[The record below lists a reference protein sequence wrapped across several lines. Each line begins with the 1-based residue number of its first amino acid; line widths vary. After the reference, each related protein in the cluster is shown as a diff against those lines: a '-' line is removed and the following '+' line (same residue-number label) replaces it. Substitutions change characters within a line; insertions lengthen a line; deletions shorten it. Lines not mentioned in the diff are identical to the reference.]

1 MQRDDGM
8 TRRGALA
15 AGLASLGLG
24 GAAVAGMVA
33 AAPGAAPGGGP
44 AGRPVVVELFTSQG
58 CSSCPPA
65 DALLRVL
72 ARERGDVLALAF
84 HVTYWDRLGWPDRF
98 ALAEATARQRGYAG
112 ISGIGG
118 VYTPQM
124 VVDGVRDVVGSDR
137 PRVLAAIAR
146 AGAAAGAGVAVGMAY
161 EAAEVAVTLGDRLGG
176 AGGGA
181 GKVLLVGF
189 DPEHRT
195 AVRRGENAGRELV
208 EANIV
213 RSVVGLGEWT
223 GGARMVRVARPAGE
237 RHAVLVQAGDGR
249 MLGVGVLG

>member
-24 GAAVAGMVA
+24 GAAVAGMAA
-33 AAPGAAPGGGP
+33 AAPGAAPVGGP

-112 ISGIGG
+112 ISGVGG

-124 VVDGVRDVVGSDR
+124 VVDGVSDVVGSDR

-146 AGAAAGAGVAVGMAY
+146 AAERAGAGLAVGVGY
-161 EAAEVAVTLGDRLGG
+161 EGDRVLVTLGDGPG
-176 AGGGA
+176 AGR
-181 GKVLLVGF
+181 VVLVGF

-195 AVRRGENAGRELV
+195 AVGRGENAGRVLV

-213 RSVVGLGEWT
+213 RSVVGLGEWS
-223 GGARMVRVARPAGE
+223 GVAREMRVARPAGE